1 MLLSVHCSLH
11 FFSANNPIITYR
23 MDEGGDQEFQE
34 EYDEDAI
41 EKEYENEMDNCD
53 PTSEN
58 MDEKIE
64 LIDTDAATAGAPV
77 DKSKYITTRYM
88 TKYERARVVG
98 TRALQISMNAPI
110 MVDIEG
116 ETDALKIAQKELRLR
131 KIPMIIRRYLPD
143 NSYEDWSLDDLLIE

>member
-1 MLLSVHCSLH
+1 
-11 FFSANNPIITYR
+11 

>member
-1 MLLSVHCSLH
+1 
-11 FFSANNPIITYR
+11 
-23 MDEGGDQEFQE
+23 MDEGDSEFQE
-34 EYDEDAI
+34 QYEEGMV
-41 EKEYENEMDNCD
+41 EQEYENEMDECD
-53 PTSEN
+53 GPEN
-58 MDEKIE
+58 DNMEKIE
-64 LIDTDAATAGAPV
+64 LIDTDTASAGGAV

-131 KIPMIIRRYLPD
+131 KIPMIIRRYLP
-143 NSYEDWSLDDLLIE
+143 NNTYEDWSLDDLLIE

>member
-1 MLLSVHCSLH
+1 
-11 FFSANNPIITYR
+11 
-23 MDEGGDQEFQE
+23 MDGDSEYQE
-34 EYDEDAI
+34 EI
-41 EKEYENEMDNCD
+41 EEYVVEEEYEQDMDASD
-53 PTSEN
+53 PNADVNS
-58 MDEKIE
+58 EKIE
-64 LIDTDAATAGAPV
+64 LIDTGVSSAGGPV

-110 MVDIEG
+110 MVDIDG

>member
-1 MLLSVHCSLH
+1 
-11 FFSANNPIITYR
+11 
-23 MDEGGDQEFQE
+23 MDDGGDDKEFQE
-34 EYDEDAI
+34 EYEEDAV
-41 EKEYENEMDNCD
+41 EEQYENDMDQ
-53 PTSEN
+53 TEN
-58 MDEKIE
+58 PDEKIE
-64 LIDTDAATAGAPV
+64 LIDTDAATAGGPV
-77 DKSKYITTRYM
+77 DKSKYVTTRYM